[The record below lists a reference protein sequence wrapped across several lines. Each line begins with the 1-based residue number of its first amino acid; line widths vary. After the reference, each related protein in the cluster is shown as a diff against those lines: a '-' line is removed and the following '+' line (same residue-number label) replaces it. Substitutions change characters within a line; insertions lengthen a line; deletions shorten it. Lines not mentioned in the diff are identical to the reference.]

1 MKDITNLKIAW
12 DLPLFQGCG
21 EQIDCTSAVYKQR

>member
-21 EQIDCTSAVYKQR
+21 EQIGCISAVL